1 MLTTLVITVIT
12 VGVELVIG
20 FALAM
25 VMHRA
30 IFGRRTVRTAILLPY
45 GIVTVISAFAW
56 KYAFDVQSGFVNS
69 WFGLGDF
76 AWFSDR
82 WAALFVIILSEIWKT
97 TPFVSL
103 LLLAGLAQVP
113 RDLGEAA
120 TVDGATAWQRLKRVT
135 IPNMKAAI
143 LVAVLF
149 RTLDAWRIFD
159 NVFIMTAGQE
169 KTQVLSFL
177 TYQQIITRTELGLGN
192 AVGVLLFLSVVLIA
206 ALFIKGSGWTCPK
219 CEVTADGDGTFEVAV
234 DVGAVDRQV
243 SEERLGC
250 GDQEQAGH
258 DEGSGWDPGGEPG
271 REDGSG
277 EGEECARRDR
287 EAGRRRSEAHD
298 PLQVQDEEEALAADD
313 RHERGD
319 RDGGDRQGAAG
330 ERRQRDERVR

>member
-1 MLTTLVITVIT
+1 MTSAETAPKTGRSDGAPAPARAEISDRGRAERRLGLLLSLPAVVVMLLVTAYPLVNAVYESLFSYRITAPEDRHFVGLGNYATALSDALFWQTVLTTLIITVAT

-30 IFGRRTVRTAILLPY
+30 VFGRRTVRTAILLPY

-69 WFGLGDF
+69 WFGLGDL

-113 RDLGEAA
+113 ADLGEAA

-159 NVFIMTAGQE
+159 NVFIMTSGQE

-206 ALFIKGSGWTCPK
+206 AVFIKG
-219 CEVTADGDGTFEVAV
+219 FRV
-234 DVGAVDRQV
+234 DLSQV
-243 SEERLGC
+243 
-250 GDQEQAGH
+250 
-258 DEGSGWDPGGEPG
+258 
-271 REDGSG
+271 
-277 EGEECARRDR
+277 
-287 EAGRRRSEAHD
+287 
-298 PLQVQDEEEALAADD
+298 
-313 RHERGD
+313 RGD
-319 RDGGDRQGAAG
+319 R
-330 ERRQRDERVR
+330 

>member
-1 MLTTLVITVIT
+1 MTSVETAPKGGRRAGPARAEISDRGRAERRLGLLLSTPAVIVMLLVTAYPLGNALYQSLYSYRITAPDDRRFVGLGNYATALSDGLFWQTVLTTVIITVVT

-30 IFGRRTVRTAILLPY
+30 VFGRRTVRTAILLPY

-143 LVAVLF
+143 LVALLF

-169 KTQVLSFL
+169 NTQVLSFL

-206 ALFIKGSGWTCPK
+206 AVFIKG
-219 CEVTADGDGTFEVAV
+219 FRV
-234 DVGAVDRQV
+234 DLSQV
-243 SEERLGC
+243 
-250 GDQEQAGH
+250 
-258 DEGSGWDPGGEPG
+258 
-271 REDGSG
+271 
-277 EGEECARRDR
+277 
-287 EAGRRRSEAHD
+287 
-298 PLQVQDEEEALAADD
+298 
-313 RHERGD
+313 RGD
-319 RDGGDRQGAAG
+319 R
-330 ERRQRDERVR
+330 

>member
-1 MLTTLVITVIT
+1 M
-12 VGVELVIG
+12 
-20 FALAM
+20 
-25 VMHRA
+25 
-30 IFGRRTVRTAILLPY
+30 
-45 GIVTVISAFAW
+45 
-56 KYAFDVQSGFVNS
+56 QSGFVNS

-206 ALFIKGSGWTCPK
+206 ALFIKG
-219 CEVTADGDGTFEVAV
+219 FRV
-234 DVGAVDRQV
+234 DLSQV
-243 SEERLGC
+243 
-250 GDQEQAGH
+250 
-258 DEGSGWDPGGEPG
+258 
-271 REDGSG
+271 
-277 EGEECARRDR
+277 
-287 EAGRRRSEAHD
+287 
-298 PLQVQDEEEALAADD
+298 
-313 RHERGD
+313 RGD
-319 RDGGDRQGAAG
+319 R
-330 ERRQRDERVR
+330 

>member
-1 MLTTLVITVIT
+1 MTSADTALKRPAGAPAQAEISDRSRAERRLGLLLSAPAVVVMLLVTAYPLINAVYQSLFSYRITAPDDRRFVGLANYGTALSDPLFWQTVLTTLIITVVT

-30 IFGRRTVRTAILLPY
+30 VFGRRTVRTAILLPY

-69 WFGLGDF
+69 WFGLGDYS
-76 AWFSDR
+76 WFSDR
-82 WAALFVIILSEIWKT
+82 WSALFVIVLSEIWKT

-159 NVFIMTAGQE
+159 NVFIMTSGQE

-206 ALFIKGSGWTCPK
+206 AVFIKG
-219 CEVTADGDGTFEVAV
+219 FRV
-234 DVGAVDRQV
+234 DLSQV
-243 SEERLGC
+243 
-250 GDQEQAGH
+250 
-258 DEGSGWDPGGEPG
+258 
-271 REDGSG
+271 
-277 EGEECARRDR
+277 
-287 EAGRRRSEAHD
+287 
-298 PLQVQDEEEALAADD
+298 
-313 RHERGD
+313 RGD
-319 RDGGDRQGAAG
+319 R
-330 ERRQRDERVR
+330 

>member
-1 MLTTLVITVIT
+1 MTAVETAPASGRRGTRRAEISDRSRSERRLGLVLSAPAVLVMLVVTAYPLANALYLSLFRYRITAPDDREFVGLANYWTALSDPLFWQDTLTTFIITFITVA
-12 VGVELVIG
+12 VELVIG

-30 IFGRRTVRTAILLPY
+30 LFMRRTVRTAILLPY

-56 KYAFDVQSGFVNS
+56 LYAFDLQSGFVNS
-69 WFGLGDF
+69 WFGLGDY
-76 AWFSDR
+76 AWFGGR
-82 WAALFVIILSEIWKT
+82 WSSLFVIVLSEIWKT

-159 NVFIMTAGQE
+159 NVFIMTSGQNQTE
-169 KTQVLSFL
+169 TLSFL
-177 TYQQIITRTELGLGN
+177 TYRQTITRTAIGLGD

-206 ALFIKGSGWTCPK
+206 VVFIKG
-219 CEVTADGDGTFEVAV
+219 FRV
-234 DVGAVDRQV
+234 DLSQV
-243 SEERLGC
+243 
-250 GDQEQAGH
+250 
-258 DEGSGWDPGGEPG
+258 
-271 REDGSG
+271 
-277 EGEECARRDR
+277 
-287 EAGRRRSEAHD
+287 
-298 PLQVQDEEEALAADD
+298 
-313 RHERGD
+313 RGD
-319 RDGGDRQGAAG
+319 K
-330 ERRQRDERVR
+330 

>member
-1 MLTTLVITVIT
+1 MTSAETAPKLGRADGAPAPARAEISDRGRAERRLGLLLSLPAVVVMLLVTAYPLVNAVYQSLFSYRITAPEDRRFVGLGNYATALSDALFWQTVLTTLIITVAT

-30 IFGRRTVRTAILLPY
+30 VFGRRTVRTAILLPY

-113 RDLGEAA
+113 ADLGEAA
-120 TVDGATAWQRLKRVT
+120 TVDGATAWQRLRRVT

-159 NVFIMTAGQE
+159 NVFIMTSGQE

-206 ALFIKGSGWTCPK
+206 AVFIKG
-219 CEVTADGDGTFEVAV
+219 FRV
-234 DVGAVDRQV
+234 DLSQV
-243 SEERLGC
+243 
-250 GDQEQAGH
+250 
-258 DEGSGWDPGGEPG
+258 
-271 REDGSG
+271 
-277 EGEECARRDR
+277 
-287 EAGRRRSEAHD
+287 
-298 PLQVQDEEEALAADD
+298 
-313 RHERGD
+313 RGD
-319 RDGGDRQGAAG
+319 R
-330 ERRQRDERVR
+330 

>member
-1 MLTTLVITVIT
+1 MTSSAKTAPTVGRSGSAPAPAPARAEISDRGRAERRLGLLLSLPAVVVMLLVTAYPLVNAVYESMFSYRITAPEDRHFVGLGNYATALTDALFWQTVLTTLVITVAT

-30 IFGRRTVRTAILLPY
+30 VFGRRTVRTAILLPY

-56 KYAFDVQSGFVNS
+56 KYAFDVQSGFVDS

-82 WAALFVIILSEIWKT
+82 WAALFVIVLSEIWKT

-113 RDLGEAA
+113 ADLGEAA
-120 TVDGATAWQRLKRVT
+120 TVDGATAWQRLRRVT

-143 LVAVLF
+143 LVAALF

-159 NVFIMTAGQE
+159 NVFVMTSGQE

-206 ALFIKGSGWTCPK
+206 AVFIKG
-219 CEVTADGDGTFEVAV
+219 FRV
-234 DVGAVDRQV
+234 DLSQV
-243 SEERLGC
+243 
-250 GDQEQAGH
+250 
-258 DEGSGWDPGGEPG
+258 
-271 REDGSG
+271 
-277 EGEECARRDR
+277 
-287 EAGRRRSEAHD
+287 
-298 PLQVQDEEEALAADD
+298 
-313 RHERGD
+313 RGD
-319 RDGGDRQGAAG
+319 R
-330 ERRQRDERVR
+330 